1 MGEVGNNGPAMHT
14 EVGAYARTRG
24 VDTLLTLGEAT
35 RDSVLAF
42 GQGAQHYDSPEQVCE
57 ALGKM
62 KVTSLLIK
70 GSRFMRME
78 RVVRG
83 YIEKFGTTPGE
94 VVKHAV

>member
-1 MGEVGNNGPAMHT
+1 
-14 EVGAYARTRG
+14 
-24 VDTLLTLGEAT
+24 
-35 RDSVLAF
+35 
-42 GQGAQHYDSPEQVCE
+42 VCE

-62 KVTSLLIK
+62 KVTSLLVK